1 MFTRCLK
8 RRPDPAT
15 GKFRWLCRRS
25 VARCKCWSRRPR
37 EIKEIKLAAPPSPR
51 EFDAESSTDQNSRCK
66 PLKGDQK
73 LKKHIA
79 DNVQVKAIVKKNV
92 QIREVRSADMHEYNP
107 EYDEEVEQ
115 VLEGKKPKRG
125 SSYGR

>member
-1 MFTRCLK
+1 M
-8 RRPDPAT
+8 
-15 GKFRWLCRRS
+15 
-25 VARCKCWSRRPR
+25 
-37 EIKEIKLAAPPSPR
+37 
-51 EFDAESSTDQNSRCK
+51 
-66 PLKGDQK
+66 KGDQK